1 MVLFDVKKVFLFL
14 FSSKSHV
21 GLFNQISKRYELDFR
36 ERGRASGLRI
46 QPSVKNFQLVMEVC
60 NGFFFS
66 QSYFLKFYLEST
78 FFIFQQKLLLK
89 NKQS

>member
-46 QPSVKNFQLVMEVC
+46 QPSVKNFQLVMEVM
-60 NGFFFS
+60 
-66 QSYFLKFYLEST
+66 
-78 FFIFQQKLLLK
+78 
-89 NKQS
+89 